1 LECQLVLLL
10 VGQLNWASILHLFEQ
25 QSLRDLNDFSE
36 KKGSGRAC
44 LCNFLRK
51 ISPLISKNFLKK
63 KNAFTCLLIDV
74 DLISLRHQ

>member
-1 LECQLVLLL
+1 VSARSFAGGAAELGFDSSPVRAAEPE
-10 VGQLNWASILHLFEQ
+10 GFE
-25 QSLRDLNDFSE
+25 RPFR

-74 DLISLRHQ
+74 DLIWLRHQ